1 MTLSLGFAPVR
12 FKPFTRKFK
21 ENPMKALLC
30 AFALNLFLLL
40 PVSGQV
46 LVFTAIPDEDES
58 KLQERFGPM
67 GEYLSKQYPV
77 AQARCC
83 QRL

>member
-12 FKPFTRKFK
+12 FNLIKPKFK

-40 PVSGQV
+40 PASV
-46 LVFTAIPDEDES
+46 LTPI
-58 KLQERFGPM
+58 QN
-67 GEYLSKQYPV
+67 
-77 AQARCC
+77 
-83 QRL
+83 

>member
-12 FKPFTRKFK
+12 FNPITPKFK
-21 ENPMKALLC
+21 ENPVKALLC

-40 PVSGQV
+40 PVSAQV

-58 KLQERFGPM
+58 KLQERFRQVFKR
-67 GEYLSKQYPV
+67 LHLISKIDCIT
-77 AQARCC
+77 A
-83 QRL
+83 